1 MRKLKLAFCATA
13 FIASGVTHAAE
24 VSGDAVKIGVL
35 TDMSGPLSAMAGPG
49 SVAAAEMAIEDFG
62 GEVLG
67 KPVELLTADHQNK
80 PDIASAVARRWIDQQ
95 GVDMLSDMVSSSV
108 ALAVQRLATSKD
120 TMVITTS
127 AATSALTNEECSPLA
142 IHYVYDTYSLAAGTA
157 KAVLANGGEKWFFLT
172 VDYAYGHSLEENT
185 TAVINELGGEVVGSV
200 SHPLGTSDMTSYL
213 LQAQASDADV
223 IALANSGSDFIN
235 SISQAAEF
243 GVGREKQMVGL
254 LVFLENAHSVGLEEI
269 QGLQFT
275 LAWYWDQSDEAREFA
290 KRFQERHGKMP
301 NSLNAG
307 LYSAVT
313 NYLRAVEA
321 AGTDDSKAVRE
332 QFAKMKM
339 NDMFHKNAWVREDGR
354 VMHDMNLMEAKQPS
368 DSNGEWDLF
377 KVARTIP
384 AEEAFMPLSESKCS
398 MVQVSAD
405 ADVD

>member
-1 MRKLKLAFCATA
+1 MSKLKLALCATA
-13 FIASGVTHAAE
+13 FIVSGAAHAAE

-35 TDMSGPLSAMAGPG
+35 TDMSGPLSSMAGPG

-120 TMVITTS
+120 TMMITTS

-157 KAVLANGGEKWFFLT
+157 KAVLANGGKKWFFLT

-185 TAVINELGGEVVGSV
+185 TSVINELGGTVVGAV
-200 SHPLGTSDMTSYL
+200 HHPLGTSDMTSYL
-213 LQAQASDADV
+213 LQAQATDADV
-223 IALANSGSDFIN
+223 IALANSGTDFIN
-235 SISQAAEF
+235 AISQAAEF
-243 GVGREKQMVGL
+243 GVGRDKQMVGM
-254 LVFLENAHSVGLEEI
+254 LVFLENAHSVGLKAI

-290 KRFQERHGKMP
+290 ERFQKRQGKMP

-321 AGTDDSKAVRE
+321 AGTDDATAVRE

-339 NDMFHKNAWVREDGR
+339 TDMFHKNAWVREDGR
-354 VMHDMNLMEAKQPS
+354 VMHDMKLMEAKKPS
-368 DSNGEWDLF
+368 ESNGEWDLF

-384 AEEAFMPLSESKCS
+384 ADEAFMPLSQSECS
-398 MVQVSAD
+398 MVQASAKAN
-405 ADVD
+405 AD